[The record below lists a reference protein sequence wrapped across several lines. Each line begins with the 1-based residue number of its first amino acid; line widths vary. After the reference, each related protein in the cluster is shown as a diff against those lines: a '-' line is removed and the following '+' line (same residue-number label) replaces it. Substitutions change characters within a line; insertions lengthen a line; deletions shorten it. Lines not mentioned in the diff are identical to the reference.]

1 MSGKDK
7 WVRRFS
13 VDETAKHKNG
23 FTIYKITSVL
33 FPIDAPEA
41 VTVVSVWKRYSDV
54 RRLHRSMC
62 ALHAGLHLPP
72 RGTCT
77 LPSTSYFRRFQK
89 EVIEER
95 AKAIKRVLEFIA
107 EHRLLFTSTEFV
119 HFLQSGY
126 PAPSPTR
133 GAIESIRA
141 ALRLAPAPPL
151 PLERERERS
160 PQRTGNPSRPP
171 RAAPSSP
178 SARRC
183 GSRPRRR
190 CRWSGSGSAARSAQP
205 SPARGAIESIRAAL
219 RLAPAPP
226 LPLERERERSPQRT
240 GNPSRPPRAAPSSP
254 SARRCGSRP
263 RRRCRWSGSGSAA
276 RSAQPSPA
284 RGAIE
289 SIRAALRLAPAPP
302 LPLERERERSP
313 QRTGNPSRPPRAA
326 PSSPSARRC
335 GSRPRRRCRW
345 SGSGSA
351 ARSAQPSPARGA
363 IESIRAALRLAPA
376 PPLPLERERE
386 RSPQRTGNPSRPP
399 RAAPSSPSARRCGS
413 RPRRRC
419 RWSGSGSAARSAQP
433 SPARGAIESIRAAL
447 RLAPAPPLPLERER
461 ERSPQRTGNPSRPPR
476 AAPSSPSAR
485 RCGSRPRRRCRWSGS
500 GSAARSAQPSP
511 ARGAIESIR
520 AALRLAPA
528 PPLPLERER
537 ERSPQRT
544 GNPSRPPRAAPSSPS
559 ARRCGSRPRRRCR
572 WSGSG
577 SAARS
582 AQPSPARGAIESI
595 RAALRLAPA
604 PPLPLERERERSPQR
619 TGNPSRPPRAAPSSP
634 SARRCGSRPRRRC
647 RWSGSGSA
655 ARSAQPSPARGAIES
670 IRAALRLAP
679 APPLPLERERERS
692 PQRTGNPSRPPR
704 AAPSS
709 PSARRCGSRPRRR
722 CRWSGSGSAARSA
735 QPSPARGAIESIRA
749 ALRLAPAPPLPLE
762 RERERSPQR
771 TGNPSRPPRAAPSS
785 PSARRCGS
793 RPRRRCRW
801 SGSGSAARSAQPS
814 PARGAIESIRA
825 ALRLAPAPPLPLER
839 ERERSPQRTD
849 QPETR
854 DETDFASIPQIPI
867 YEAAV
872 VEIKPHSSTESL
884 NSLESLNDDL
894 YDQLSKLTV
903 QNKSAVKNKLPDLIN
918 FDAPSSSRLENYVP
932 KQSETSSL
940 NSTLSSRSNSRMSL
954 YSKASLS
961 NVDSKTRTEDSY
973 VFEAGYLLNMAARCE
988 DMREYRRA
996 FDFYK
1001 SGIEKMLVGVQ
1012 TDSDPQRRALIKE
1025 KTNKYLSY
1033 AEEIYKNHLCDAHE
1047 SLIPE
1052 PEPTPLHCPV
1062 PLSML
1067 RRPYE
1072 DLALYRVLAVV
1083 ADTMMLVLHK
1093 AEQAC
1098 YAMKVRHTNAHTP
1111 ALYVTPTPI
1120 PLHCPV
1126 PLSMLRR
1133 PYEELALYRVLSVV
1147 ADTMMLVLH
1156 KAEQACYAM
1165 KVIQKIPNNLTE
1177 FDEYFLQRTNE
1188 TRQPVLPT
1196 SIPYMVPLHAYIETN
1211 SLIFLILTY
1220 APGEKL
1226 LDYIKNYAK
1235 SIPSTP
1241 AREVNLENVFSE
1253 PMKKV
1258 EEVKEGD
1265 EVEELVKNS
1274 QTLLKNVDRAL
1285 REEEEVKEEN
1295 GREESPTHFRL
1306 TPMPRCVLPPSAVR
1320 SWAAQILTALES
1332 LHNAGVIC
1340 RDLNPSNILL
1350 GDGGQV
1356 ILTYFAGYPPDVSL
1370 PQRSLSMSSGRI
1382 DLFVAPELYNVC
1394 AEIGDERLCDFW
1406 SFGVIMYEL
1415 LCGVPLS
1422 HYHKSVF
1429 TSHTVLCLPEELPVE
1444 EESLLTQLLT
1454 YNPAERLG
1462 RDGVDE
1468 IKQHPY
1474 FRHTDWTL
1482 VQNDWRVPG

>member
-141 ALRLAPAPPL
+141 ALRLSPAPPL
-151 PLERERERS
+151 PL
-160 PQRTGNPSRPP
+160 
-171 RAAPSSP
+171 
-178 SARRC
+178 
-183 GSRPRRR
+183 
-190 CRWSGSGSAARSAQP
+190 
-205 SPARGAIESIRAAL
+205 
-219 RLAPAPP
+219 
-226 LPLERERERSPQRT
+226 
-240 GNPSRPPRAAPSSP
+240 
-254 SARRCGSRP
+254 
-263 RRRCRWSGSGSAA
+263 
-276 RSAQPSPA
+276 
-284 RGAIE
+284 
-289 SIRAALRLAPAPP
+289 
-302 LPLERERERSP
+302 
-313 QRTGNPSRPPRAA
+313 
-326 PSSPSARRC
+326 
-335 GSRPRRRCRW
+335 
-345 SGSGSA
+345 
-351 ARSAQPSPARGA
+351 
-363 IESIRAALRLAPA
+363 
-376 PPLPLERERE
+376 
-386 RSPQRTGNPSRPP
+386 
-399 RAAPSSPSARRCGS
+399 
-413 RPRRRC
+413 
-419 RWSGSGSAARSAQP
+419 
-433 SPARGAIESIRAAL
+433 
-447 RLAPAPPLPLERER
+447 
-461 ERSPQRTGNPSRPPR
+461 
-476 AAPSSPSAR
+476 
-485 RCGSRPRRRCRWSGS
+485 
-500 GSAARSAQPSP
+500 
-511 ARGAIESIR
+511 
-520 AALRLAPA
+520 
-528 PPLPLERER
+528 
-537 ERSPQRT
+537 
-544 GNPSRPPRAAPSSPS
+544 
-559 ARRCGSRPRRRCR
+559 
-572 WSGSG
+572 
-577 SAARS
+577 
-582 AQPSPARGAIESI
+582 
-595 RAALRLAPA
+595 
-604 PPLPLERERERSPQR
+604 
-619 TGNPSRPPRAAPSSP
+619 
-634 SARRCGSRPRRRC
+634 
-647 RWSGSGSA
+647 
-655 ARSAQPSPARGAIES
+655 
-670 IRAALRLAP
+670 
-679 APPLPLERERERS
+679 
-692 PQRTGNPSRPPR
+692 
-704 AAPSS
+704 
-709 PSARRCGSRPRRR
+709 
-722 CRWSGSGSAARSA
+722 
-735 QPSPARGAIESIRA
+735 
-749 ALRLAPAPPLPLE
+749 
-762 RERERSPQR
+762 
-771 TGNPSRPPRAAPSS
+771 
-785 PSARRCGS
+785 
-793 RPRRRCRW
+793 
-801 SGSGSAARSAQPS
+801 
-814 PARGAIESIRA
+814 
-825 ALRLAPAPPLPLER
+825 

-872 VEIKPHSSTESL
+872 VEIKPHSSNESL

-954 YSKASLS
+954 YSKTSLS

-1001 SGIEKMLVGVQ
+1001 SGIEKMLIGVQ

-1033 AEEIYKNHLCDAHE
+1033 AEEIYKNHLCDVQE

-1052 PEPTPLHCPV
+1052 PAPTLLHCPV

-1072 DLALYRVLAVV
+1072 DLALYRVLA
-1083 ADTMMLVLHK
+1083 
-1093 AEQAC
+1093 
-1098 YAMKVRHTNAHTP
+1098 
-1111 ALYVTPTPI
+1111 
-1120 PLHCPV
+1120 
-1126 PLSMLRR
+1126 
-1133 PYEELALYRVLSVV
+1133 VV

-1235 SIPSTP
+1235 SIPTTP

-1253 PMKKV
+1253 PLKKV

-1265 EVEELVKNS
+1265 EIEELVKNS

-1306 TPMPRCVLPPSAVR
+1306 TPMPRTVLPPAAVR
-1320 SWAAQILTALES
+1320 GWAAQILTALES

-1356 ILTYFAGYPPDVSL
+1356 ILTYFAGYPLDVSL
-1370 PQRSLSMSSGRI
+1370 PQRSLSVSSGRI

-1394 AEIGDERLCDFW
+1394 ADVADERICDFW

-1429 TSHTVLCLPEELPVE
+1429 TSHTVLGLPEELPVE

-1454 YNPAERLG
+1454 YDPAERLG

>member
-107 EHRLLFTSTEFV
+107 EHQLLFTSTEFV
-119 HFLQSGY
+119 NFLQSGH
-126 PAPSPTR
+126 PEPSPSL
-133 GAIESIRA
+133 GAIASIRA

-151 PLERERERS
+151 PLQRERS
-160 PQRTGNPSRPP
+160 P
-171 RAAPSSP
+171 P
-178 SARRC
+178 SA
-183 GSRPRRR
+183 
-190 CRWSGSGSAARSAQP
+190 
-205 SPARGAIESIRAAL
+205 
-219 RLAPAPP
+219 
-226 LPLERERERSPQRT
+226 
-240 GNPSRPPRAAPSSP
+240 
-254 SARRCGSRP
+254 
-263 RRRCRWSGSGSAA
+263 
-276 RSAQPSPA
+276 
-284 RGAIE
+284 
-289 SIRAALRLAPAPP
+289 
-302 LPLERERERSP
+302 
-313 QRTGNPSRPPRAA
+313 
-326 PSSPSARRC
+326 
-335 GSRPRRRCRW
+335 
-345 SGSGSA
+345 
-351 ARSAQPSPARGA
+351 
-363 IESIRAALRLAPA
+363 
-376 PPLPLERERE
+376 
-386 RSPQRTGNPSRPP
+386 
-399 RAAPSSPSARRCGS
+399 
-413 RPRRRC
+413 
-419 RWSGSGSAARSAQP
+419 
-433 SPARGAIESIRAAL
+433 
-447 RLAPAPPLPLERER
+447 
-461 ERSPQRTGNPSRPPR
+461 
-476 AAPSSPSAR
+476 
-485 RCGSRPRRRCRWSGS
+485 
-500 GSAARSAQPSP
+500 
-511 ARGAIESIR
+511 
-520 AALRLAPA
+520 
-528 PPLPLERER
+528 
-537 ERSPQRT
+537 
-544 GNPSRPPRAAPSSPS
+544 
-559 ARRCGSRPRRRCR
+559 
-572 WSGSG
+572 
-577 SAARS
+577 
-582 AQPSPARGAIESI
+582 
-595 RAALRLAPA
+595 
-604 PPLPLERERERSPQR
+604 
-619 TGNPSRPPRAAPSSP
+619 
-634 SARRCGSRPRRRC
+634 
-647 RWSGSGSA
+647 
-655 ARSAQPSPARGAIES
+655 
-670 IRAALRLAP
+670 
-679 APPLPLERERERS
+679 
-692 PQRTGNPSRPPR
+692 
-704 AAPSS
+704 
-709 PSARRCGSRPRRR
+709 
-722 CRWSGSGSAARSA
+722 
-735 QPSPARGAIESIRA
+735 
-749 ALRLAPAPPLPLE
+749 
-762 RERERSPQR
+762 
-771 TGNPSRPPRAAPSS
+771 
-785 PSARRCGS
+785 
-793 RPRRRCRW
+793 
-801 SGSGSAARSAQPS
+801 
-814 PARGAIESIRA
+814 
-825 ALRLAPAPPLPLER
+825 
-839 ERERSPQRTD
+839 D

-854 DETDFASIPQIPI
+854 DETDFASIPKIPI

-872 VEIKPHSSTESL
+872 VELKPHSSNDSL

-903 QNKSAVKNKLPDLIN
+903 QNKGAVKNRLPDLIN

-932 KQSETSSL
+932 KQSDTSSL

-954 YSKASLS
+954 YSKTSLS

-988 DMREYRRA
+988 DMREYQRA

-1012 TDSDPQRRALIKE
+1012 TDSDPQRRALIKD

-1033 AEEIYKNHLCDAHE
+1033 AEEIYKNHLCDVNE
-1047 SLIPE
+1047 TLIPE
-1052 PEPTPLHCPV
+1052 PAPTPINCPV

-1093 AEQAC
+1093 AAQ
-1098 YAMKVRHTNAHTP
+1098 V
-1111 ALYVTPTPI
+1111 
-1120 PLHCPV
+1120 
-1126 PLSMLRR
+1126 
-1133 PYEELALYRVLSVV
+1133 
-1147 ADTMMLVLH
+1147 
-1156 KAEQACYAM
+1156 CYAM

-1196 SIPYMVPLHAYIETN
+1196 SIPYMVPLQAYIETN
-1211 SLIFLILTY
+1211 SLIFLILSY

-1226 LDYIKNYAK
+1226 LDYIKNYVK

-1253 PMKKV
+1253 PMRKI
-1258 EEVKEGD
+1258 EEVEEGD
-1265 EVEELVKNS
+1265 EVEELVRNS
-1274 QTLLKNVDRAL
+1274 QTLLRNVDRALHELVRNSQTLLRNVDRAL
-1285 REEEEVKEEN
+1285 REEGEVQEEN
-1295 GREESPTHFRL
+1295 GRGDPTLSP
-1306 TPMPRCVLPPSAVR
+1306 PPRAALPPSAVR
-1320 SWAAQILTALES
+1320 QWAAQLLTALES

-1350 GDGGQV
+1350 GDGGQI
-1356 ILTYFAGYPPDVSL
+1356 ILTYFAGYPLDVSL
-1370 PQRSLSMSSGRI
+1370 PQRSLSVSTGRT

-1394 AEIGDERLCDFW
+1394 TDIGDERLCDFW

-1454 YNPAERLG
+1454 YDPAERLG